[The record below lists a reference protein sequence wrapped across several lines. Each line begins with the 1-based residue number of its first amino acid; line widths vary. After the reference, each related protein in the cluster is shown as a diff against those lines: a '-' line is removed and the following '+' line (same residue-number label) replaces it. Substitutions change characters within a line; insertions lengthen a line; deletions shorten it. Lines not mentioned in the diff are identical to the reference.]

1 MLWAWHYVSLESSP
15 GLNAL
20 GSDERFGIYE
30 VPMNRTLLTFV
41 LMIFCG
47 SAISAQTSQT
57 RASGSA
63 RSATAVSQSG
73 KAANIQSGTQLAA
86 QLENTL
92 DVRKARV
99 GDRVV
104 LKTTEA
110 TRANGQTVVGK
121 GARLIGHVTEVEQ
134 RTRAN
139 GQSRVGLVFDRLEK
153 GSLDIPISATISSIS
168 QTRARAGNND
178 DLFGSDI
185 STSSRSG
192 ASASRQSSG
201 SSANGGLLGGV
212 VNTTTTTVGSVA
224 GNTTAAVGSTVGVV
238 GNTTGD
244 LTRSAGGI
252 HITQSSNASADGGA
266 LLTLPGGNLRLEQG
280 TSFHLVL
287 SQAAPAGNNQ

>member
-1 MLWAWHYVSLESSP
+1 
-15 GLNAL
+15 
-20 GSDERFGIYE
+20 
-30 VPMNRTLLTFV
+30 MNRTLLIFV
-41 LMIFCG
+41 LVIFCV
-47 SAISAQTSQT
+47 SAIAAQTSET

-63 RSATAVSQSG
+63 RGTTAVSQSG

-110 TRANGQTVVGK
+110 IRANGQTVVGK
-121 GARLIGHVTEVEQ
+121 GARLIGHVTEVQQ
-134 RTRAN
+134 RTQAN

-153 GSLDIPISATISSIS
+153 GSLDMPISATISSIT

-178 DLFGSDI
+178 DLFGPDM
-185 STSSRSG
+185 STSSGSST
-192 ASASRQSSG
+192 SASRQSG
-201 SSANGGLLGGV
+201 GVSANGGLLGGG
-212 VNTTTTTVGSVA
+212 VNTTTSTVGRVA
-224 GNTTAAVGSTVGVV
+224 GDTTAAVGSAVGVA

-252 HITQSSNASADGGA
+252 HISQSSNASADGA
-266 LLTLPGGNLRLEQG
+266 LLTLPGGNLRLEEG

-287 SQAAPAGNNQ
+287 SQAASAGNNQ